1 MEYSFF
7 MNLKLTVKTQIK
19 ERHRDGESERSHSDL
34 QASRMSF
41 YIYQLVES
49 LILSNTSI
57 NLSIINYKLSTIN
70 NKLQLILDTQDIAF
84 IYDLNVRP
92 INKKLEILKIF

>member
-7 MNLKLTVKTQIK
+7 MNLKLTVKTHIK

-70 NKLQLILDTQDIAF
+70 NKLQLMLDTQDIAF
-84 IYDLNVRP
+84 IYDLNVKA
-92 INKKLEILKIF
+92 NKKLEILKIF